1 MAKSIE
7 LKIVTPERTLF
18 SGEVETFTAPGELG
32 PFQVLFNHAAIVS
45 KLKPG
50 LLKFTKIGGGEEH
63 FYVSGGFVELH
74 ENIGTILADAAEP
87 SGEINITEAE
97 GAIER
102 LRQRYSDHEP
112 GFTPDIYH
120 DALDAAMARLKVAK
134 S

>member
-1 MAKSIE
+1 MTKNIE

-32 PFQVLFNHAAIVS
+32 AFQVLYNHAAIVS

-50 LLKFTKIGGGEEH
+50 LLKFTKVGGGEEH

-74 ENIGTILADAAEP
+74 SNIGTVLADSAEP
-87 SGEINITEAE
+87 SGEIDIRSAE
-97 GAIER
+97 EEIAR
-102 LRQRYSDHEP
+102 LRQRYADHEP
-112 GFTPDIYH
+112 GFTPDLYH
-120 DALDAAMARLKVAK
+120 EALDAATARLKVAQ